1 MPLVYVDTSNFNDED
16 LIEEIEVRGYR
27 VLDEDEFFNEELTDE
42 EKDWICQ
49 AIIKYVDLLDLT
61 AMSVYEKLK
70 K

>member
-49 AIIKYVDLLDLT
+49 AIIKYVNLLDLT

>member
-49 AIIKYVDLLDLT
+49 AIMKQVDLLDLT